1 MRSRQFFNFRRDCK
15 KCLTVLS
22 TSNLSLHKLS
32 SRIYNL
38 KLERKEGKNAFS
50 KSMVFD
56 FNDAIRYLIDGD
68 HAASVLVLSSSVDRV
83 FCAGADLKERLEM
96 TENEVGS
103 FVGTL
108 RVSFTILLIVFK

>member
-1 MRSRQFFNFRRDCK
+1 
-15 KCLTVLS
+15 
-22 TSNLSLHKLS
+22 
-32 SRIYNL
+32 
-38 KLERKEGKNAFS
+38 
-50 KSMVFD
+50 MVFD
-56 FNDAIRYLIDGD
+56 FNDAIRYLIDSD